1 MMKSSFTIGLLLTAL
16 LFFGCQSASNEAEE
30 AAQQMLADAR
40 QQLSVKSYDSA
51 RATILALRKEHPTAL
66 KTRRAAIL
74 TLDSIELMA
83 TRDSVAR
90 YEEMLAAARADFKQ
104 MLPRENGQTN
114 QAYYAQQRTVME
126 MERHFDELCAKVK
139 FYLRKLDIDKQE
151 L

>member
-1 MMKSSFTIGLLLTAL
+1 MKIRHTIGLAMATLAI
-16 LFFGCQSASNEAEE
+16 FACKPASNVAEV

-40 QQLSVKSYDSA
+40 QQLSEKNYDSA
-51 RATILALRKEHPTAL
+51 RATILDLRKQHPTAL
-66 KTRRAAIL
+66 QTRRAAIL
-74 TLDSIELMA
+74 TLDSVELLA
-83 TRDSVAR
+83 TRDSVAH
-90 YEEMLAAARADFKQ
+90 YEQMLDAARADFKQ

-139 FYLRKLDIDKQE
+139 FYLRKIDIDKQD